1 MAKKTLVTNKLLK
14 YAPLSIEL
22 QKAMAGDETVKTQI
36 SDDMSLVKDESESL
50 EVEYEV
56 KEDIEGQATFE
67 NLEGKK

>member
-1 MAKKTLVTNKLLK
+1 
-14 YAPLSIEL
+14 
-22 QKAMAGDETVKTQI
+22 MAGDETVKTQI

-67 NLEGKK
+67 SLEDKK